1 MVPGTRARATGPV
14 AAALARCWSYAAE
27 PLRARPFADEALAIA
42 QETRED
48 TLLADAL
55 DAALTTY
62 WGPDDLERRRGLA
75 QQLADAAAHLRD
87 PDARLQAHLWGLTVA
102 WELLDLPRMHHQMR
116 AIELLGEESAK
127 ARFFAGSRRLVL
139 DLLRARTDT
148 LPILRRTVEQASE
161 DVFIPDSFG
170 VLHAMTAYAALFAGD
185 TATCAEEAELFEA
198 HAVDEGVVV
207 VLAEAAM
214 IWLGAERHDRIRAVL
229 GAFSADTL
237 ADLPR
242 DCDWLLTLQC
252 VLEGALVVEDRRV
265 VQDVV
270 ALLAPYEGRSVVN
283 AGAVMFHG
291 VTDDTLSRGHRL
303 LGDTEAAARLR
314 ASALA
319 TYERIGAT
327 WWRDRLLAANHGPA
341 SRTAA
346 ALTLA
351 HLHEQSGGL
360 WLVGTDGHR
369 ASLPAL
375 RGLSYLHTLVS
386 HPDTDISALDLVA
399 GQTGRGTVVEP
410 AVGELL
416 DDRARREYRARLDDL
431 EQEIGQAED
440 WSDSGRLEQ
449 LSLER
454 EALLS
459 ELGAA
464 AGLGGRVRRPGS
476 SHEKARVAVRKAI
489 VFAVARVAEVDPWL
503 GRHLRDRVHTG
514 LACRYESDPDVELG
528 WVLDG

>member
-1 MVPGTRARATGPV
+1 MSGVQPGAWPAPGASARRLVPGTRARATGPV

-207 VLAEAAM
+207 GPCRGGDDLARR
-214 IWLGAERHDRIRAVL
+214 GAPRPNPRRAR
-229 GAFSADTL
+229 G
-237 ADLPR
+237 
-242 DCDWLLTLQC
+242 LQC
-252 VLEGALVVEDRRV
+252 RH
-265 VQDVV
+265 
-270 ALLAPYEGRSVVN
+270 
-283 AGAVMFHG
+283 AG
-291 VTDDTLSRGHRL
+291 
-303 LGDTEAAARLR
+303 
-314 ASALA
+314 
-319 TYERIGAT
+319 
-327 WWRDRLLAANHGPA
+327 GPA
-341 SRTAA
+341 A
-346 ALTLA
+346 
-351 HLHEQSGGL
+351 
-360 WLVGTDGHR
+360 
-369 ASLPAL
+369 
-375 RGLSYLHTLVS
+375 
-386 HPDTDISALDLVA
+386 
-399 GQTGRGTVVEP
+399 
-410 AVGELL
+410 
-416 DDRARREYRARLDDL
+416 
-431 EQEIGQAED
+431 
-440 WSDSGRLEQ
+440 
-449 LSLER
+449 
-454 EALLS
+454 
-459 ELGAA
+459 
-464 AGLGGRVRRPGS
+464 
-476 SHEKARVAVRKAI
+476 
-489 VFAVARVAEVDPWL
+489 
-503 GRHLRDRVHTG
+503 
-514 LACRYESDPDVELG
+514 
-528 WVLDG
+528 